1 MTVRLAR
8 NCMIALA
15 VVAVATILS
24 ESSAKAQW
32 GGFPGYGY
40 GYNIYTSER
49 VPFYAI
55 SPPVYYKHPV
65 PRPYGYSP
73 FAYPPGVLTPPAT
86 TAPPEIVVNNYVRV
100 PSQPAPTSSAM
111 PKPEIIL
118 NPFVKQE

>member
-1 MTVRLAR
+1 MTARLAR
-8 NCMIALA
+8 TCLLTSLAAAL
-15 VVAVATILS
+15 VTIFS
-24 ESSAKAQW
+24 ESPADAQW

-86 TAPPEIVVNNYVRV
+86 TAPPEVIINRYVRM
-100 PSQPAPTSSAM
+100 PAQPATTTAAA